1 MGEYKDDTKMENTV
15 NITIYIYYIYLGRK
29 ASSIV
34 ATSLVVKQNGICMCF
49 NVYAYHNLICVTL
62 SSYAMVI

>member
-1 MGEYKDDTKMENTV
+1 MAEYKDYPMMELTL
-15 NITIYIYYIYLGRK
+15 NITIYIYYIFLGRK

-34 ATSLVVKQNGICMCF
+34 ATSLAVKQNGICMCF